1 VVAPPTPYL
10 WPVPEPLSDGALRQ
24 PAAALRPFVEGYR
37 GYRLEGFPAGIH
49 KGLPSRHLTFII
61 SFDRPVE
68 LAAGPDGT
76 EGGAYWAFVGG
87 MHSQAAEIVH
97 DGNQHGVS
105 INVTPLGARA
115 LLGMPAG
122 PLASNVVHLDDLLG
136 SAAVELSDRLAAAP
150 GWDERFDILD
160 EVLLRATDL
169 DSPDPPPEVV
179 RAWRRLVATGGGV
192 EIGELAADVGWSRRH
207 LSERFRA
214 EVGLPPKVAAR
225 VLRFERARNLLSLPT
240 RPSLAAVAVACGY
253 YDQAHFN
260 REFAQMTGWT
270 PTRWMAEDLPSVQDG
285 KPEVDGG

>member
-1 VVAPPTPYL
+1 VRT
-10 WPVPEPLSDGALRQ
+10 
-24 PAAALRPFVEGYR
+24 PAAPLRPFVDRYR
-37 GYRLEGFPAGIH
+37 GYRLEGFPAGVH

-61 SFDRPVE
+61 SFDRPVD

-76 EGGAYWAFVGG
+76 DGGSYWAFVGG

-122 PLASNVVHLDDLLG
+122 PLASNVVNLDELLG
-136 SAAVELSDRLAAAP
+136 STAVELSHRLAAA
-150 GWDERFDILD
+150 GSWDARFDILD
-160 EVLLRATDL
+160 ELLLRATDL
-169 DSPDPPPEVV
+169 DAPDPPAEVV
-179 RAWRRLVATGGGV
+179 RAWRHLVATGGAV
-192 EIGELAADVGWSRRH
+192 EVGELAADVGWSRRH
-207 LSERFRA
+207 LGERFRA

-253 YDQAHFN
+253 YDQAHMT
-260 REFAQMTGWT
+260 REWREIAGCT
-270 PTRWMAEDLPSVQDG
+270 PAAWMATELPNLQYAGVEAVAD
-285 KPEVDGG
+285 

>member
-1 VVAPPTPYL
+1 VSE
-10 WPVPEPLSDGALRQ
+10 PVSDGATRK

-49 KGLPSRHLTFII
+49 KGLPSRYLTFII
-61 SFDRPVE
+61 SFDRPVD

-76 EGGAYWAFVGG
+76 EGGSYWAFIGG
-87 MHSQAAEIVH
+87 MHSRAAEIVH
-97 DGNQHGVS
+97 NGNQAGMS

-115 LLGMPAG
+115 LFGLPAG
-122 PLASNVVHLDDLLG
+122 PLASNVVHLDEVLG
-136 SAAVELSDRLAAAP
+136 SAATELADRLAMAAT
-150 GWDERFDILD
+150 WDGRFDIID
-160 EVLLRATDL
+160 EVLLRAVSL
-169 DSPDPPPEVV
+169 DDPPEPPPEVV

-192 EIGELAADVGWSRRH
+192 EIAELAADVGWSRRH

-214 EVGLPPKVAAR
+214 EVGLAPKVAAR

-260 REFAQMTGWT
+260 REFAAMTGWT
-270 PTRWMAEDLPSVQDG
+270 PTRWMAEELPSIQDAEAG
-285 KPEVDGG
+285 PDGG